1 MKKKD
6 VIEYFGGIKQA
17 AIALNIWPQT
27 IYQWS
32 DDVPENVAYK
42 IQVITDGALKVEDKD
57 NGNN

>member
-42 IQVITDGALKVEDKD
+42 IQVITDGALKVGQKSKND
-57 NGNN
+57 